1 MVLVGRRSWGEPD
14 LWEPIDVWLYF
25 AVLDVF
31 IFDELLSVGLDID
44 GLVAVGSWGIAIGV
58 LLYQVQS
65 LRAHRVLLGHAGLY
79 RVLVL
84 H

>member
-1 MVLVGRRSWGEPD
+1 M
-14 LWEPIDVWLYF
+14 
-25 AVLDVF
+25 F
-31 IFDELLSVGLDID
+31 IFDELLLVGLDID
-44 GLVAVGSWGIAIGV
+44 GLVAIGSWGIAIGV

-65 LRAHRVLLGHAGLY
+65 LRAHRVLLGHAGFY

>member
-1 MVLVGRRSWGEPD
+1 M
-14 LWEPIDVWLYF
+14 LY
-25 AVLDVF
+25 VF
-31 IFDELLSVGLDID
+31 IFDELLPMRLDID
-44 GLVAVGSWGIAIGV
+44 RLVAVGSWGIAIGV

-84 H
+84 R

>member
-14 LWEPIDVWLYF
+14 LWESIDVWLYF

-58 LLYQVQS
+58 LLY
-65 LRAHRVLLGHAGLY
+65 
-79 RVLVL
+79 
-84 H
+84 

>member
-58 LLYQVQS
+58 LFYQVHS